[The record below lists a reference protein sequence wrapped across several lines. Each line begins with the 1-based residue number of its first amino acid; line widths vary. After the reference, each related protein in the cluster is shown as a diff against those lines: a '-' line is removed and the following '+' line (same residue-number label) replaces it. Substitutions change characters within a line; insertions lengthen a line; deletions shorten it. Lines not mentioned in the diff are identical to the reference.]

1 MSDFKNWVR
10 IFSSNDDFD
19 VQVKS
24 EKLTASGVNNVVIN
38 REDSMYPFLNEVNN
52 SSLWVNN
59 ADKEKATEILRG

>member
-24 EKLTASGVNNVVIN
+24 EKLTAAGVNNVVIN

-59 ADKEKATEILRG
+59 ADKDKAIEILRG